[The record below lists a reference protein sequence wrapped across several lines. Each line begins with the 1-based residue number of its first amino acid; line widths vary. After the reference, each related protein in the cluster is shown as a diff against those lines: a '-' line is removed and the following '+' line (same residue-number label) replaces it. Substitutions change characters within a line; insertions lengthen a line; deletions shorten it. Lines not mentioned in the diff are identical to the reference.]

1 MSLGFLLAYNFDLR
15 KTFLFLVGFTIGSL
29 IFHGTSSSLDKF
41 FIADQLKLS
50 DEFKVSYDGS
60 LADEL
65 FNKIKILCMI
75 MTNPANHKTKAI
87 HIKSTWGRRCNKLLF
102 ITSQADPDL
111 DIIHI
116 PVGEESRKVLRNKT
130 KGSFLYAH
138 DHHLD
143 DFDWFIKADDD
154 K

>member
-1 MSLGFLLAYNFDLR
+1 MSFEFLLVHNFNLR
-15 KTFLFLVGFTIGSL
+15 KTFLFLVGFTVGSL
-29 IFHGTSSSLDKF
+29 IFHGTSSRLKF
-41 FIADQLKLS
+41 SIADRLKLS
-50 DEFKVSYDGS
+50 KEFEVSYESS

-65 FNKIKILCMI
+65 FHKVKILCMI

-102 ITSQADPDL
+102 ITSQEDPDL

-138 DHHLD
+138 DNHLD